1 MNDKP
6 PPTQRRF
13 YPLLERHQAIMEG
26 SGSGLFPREIGQDLD
41 VRQNMQGGQDL
52 DSWSWEYAMLE
63 PEKDILFLLLHCLR
77 PDLPTD
83 G

>member
-6 PPTQRRF
+6 PPTQWRF

-26 SGSGLFPREIGQDLD
+26 SGAGSFPPEIGQDLD
-41 VRQNMQGGQDL
+41 VRRNMQGGQDL
-52 DSWSWEYAMLE
+52 DLWSREYAKLE

-77 PDLPTD
+77 PVLPTV